1 MRRRGRRGGSLA
13 WVVIRVSLHRL
24 SCLSGHNEAG
34 HGSDASTHAACHMR
48 RCPLCLSHWLPLI
61 NSQGLSAGRRGA
73 DSWMRRS
80 GMPRYSVVR
89 RAQKG
94 WGVGGG
100 GELLQIFARRN
111 LGLRVHMSVLHLC
124 GKTTWMQLCR
134 ETWILSDCRIHPLI
148 PSALTLKLPAP
159 LHMCRSHISFYIRS
173 SALHVCCNAVRS
185 TELFC
190 QQRNYL
196 HLRASSISQTNTHS
210 YASSVI
216 NTPIH
221 QQGENAVESTKPQ
234 QGWERRQ
241 RVGISG
247 RWTVPGSS
255 PHYRFLAMFSREHCT
270 DMEPKDGGIKRGMDK
285 EAESVGAR

>member
-94 WGVGGG
+94 WGGGG
-100 GELLQIFARRN
+100 GVR
-111 LGLRVHMSVLHLC
+111 
-124 GKTTWMQLCR
+124 
-134 ETWILSDCRIHPLI
+134 
-148 PSALTLKLPAP
+148 ALAD
-159 LHMCRSHISFYIRS
+159 
-173 SALHVCCNAVRS
+173 
-185 TELFC
+185 FC
-190 QQRNYL
+190 
-196 HLRASSISQTNTHS
+196 T
-210 YASSVI
+210 
-216 NTPIH
+216 
-221 QQGENAVESTKPQ
+221 
-234 QGWERRQ
+234 
-241 RVGISG
+241 
-247 RWTVPGSS
+247 
-255 PHYRFLAMFSREHCT
+255 
-270 DMEPKDGGIKRGMDK
+270 
-285 EAESVGAR
+285 